1 MVLHRVEVLLHRAP
15 FAAVLRQ
22 VAEVRIL
29 AADHHRVAEV
39 RTIVA
44 LLRRE
49 VRLRR
54 APFAVVRHHL
64 QAEAVRLRPAEVLI
78 RAVARLT
85 LAVRPALIHQEAV
98 LTRVVRIRVRPEVR
112 AAVLIL
118 AAAAHPDRA
127 VLVVDN

>member
-1 MVLHRVEVLLHRAP
+1 MVLHRVEVPLRRAP
-15 FAAVLRQ
+15 FVAALRQ
-22 VAEVRIL
+22 
-29 AADHHRVAEV
+29 VAEV

-44 LLRRE
+44 VLRRE

-64 QAEAVRLRPAEVLI
+64 QAEVVRLQAEAVLILPAEVLI

-127 VLVVDN
+127 APVVDN

>member
-1 MVLHRVEVLLHRAP
+1 MVLHRVEVPLRRAP
-15 FAAVLRQ
+15 FVAALRQ
-22 VAEVRIL
+22 
-29 AADHHRVAEV
+29 VAEV

-44 LLRRE
+44 VLRRE

-64 QAEAVRLRPAEVLI
+64 QAEAVLLQAEAVRILPAEVLI

-85 LAVRPALIHQEAV
+85 LAVRPALILQEAV

-118 AAAAHPDRA
+118 AAAVLPDRA
-127 VLVVDN
+127 APVVDN